1 MVYVKCPL
9 KHDVIIDLLENYDD
23 TDIRFKFV
31 SKTGITLTFEV
42 NTKNTDIAA
51 KIAEDLIGE
60 DPFFLVVKYQ
70 VSY

>member
-1 MVYVKCPL
+1 MIYVKCPL
-9 KHDVIIDLLENYDD
+9 KHDVIIDLLENYTK

-31 SKTGITLTFEV
+31 SKTGITLAFEV
-42 NTKNTDIAA
+42 NTKNIEIAA
-51 KIAEDLIGE
+51 KLAEKLIGE